1 MHIDGW
7 TLILQEANFLILVW
21 LLRRFLYRPV
31 LAVIDQRRQAT
42 DAVLAEAATAQTV
55 AEEMHRDLEAQRAA
69 IGTDRDRLI
78 EAAHAQ
84 AEAERAALLDKARHE
99 AESLLADARA
109 RIERERRDAA
119 AALRDRAGRLAVVIA
134 QRLAQS
140 IAPEGD
146 GAADLFLGRIC
157 SALQGLPG
165 GERAAILDQLR
176 GNGSV
181 RVVTAFPLGDA
192 ARERCR
198 QRLTAALDIPLDIHF
213 ADDRALIAGVEVH
226 FPHTVLR
233 HTWRDDLARA
243 LEELTADGH
252 ALEHA

>member
-7 TLILQEANFLILVW
+7 TLILQAANFLVLVW

-42 DAVLAEAATAQTV
+42 DAVLAEAAAARTA
-55 AEEMHRDLEAQRAA
+55 AETMRRDLEAQRAA
-69 IGTDRDRLI
+69 AGADRDRLI
-78 EAAHAQ
+78 EAAHTQ

-99 AESLLADARA
+99 ADALLADARSH
-109 RIERERRDAA
+109 IERERRDAA
-119 AALRDRAGRLAVVIA
+119 AALRDRAGRLAVSIA
-134 QRLAQS
+134 QRLVQS

-146 GAADLFLGRIC
+146 GAADPFLGRIC
-157 SALQGLPG
+157 AALHGLPG
-165 GERAAILDQLR
+165 EERAAILDQLR
-176 GNGSV
+176 GNGLV
-181 RVVTAFPLGDA
+181 RVVTALPLGDA

-198 QRLTAALDIPLDIHF
+198 QRLAASLDVPLNIQF
-213 ADDRALIAGVEVH
+213 ADDRALIAGLEVH

-243 LEELTADGH
+243 LEELTADAH
-252 ALEHA
+252 TLEHA

>member
-1 MHIDGW
+1 MPIDGW
-7 TLILQEANFLILVW
+7 TLILQAANFLILVW

-31 LAVIDQRRQAT
+31 LAVIDRRRQAA
-42 DAVLAEAATAQTV
+42 DAILTEAAAARTAAEATR
-55 AEEMHRDLEAQRAA
+55 RDLEVLRAA
-69 IGTDRDRLI
+69 AGADRDRLI

-99 AESLLADARA
+99 ADALLADARTH
-109 RIERERRDAA
+109 IERERRDAA
-119 AALRDRAGRLAVVIA
+119 AALRDRAGRLAVSIA

-146 GAADLFLGRIC
+146 SAADLFLDRIC
-157 SALQGLPG
+157 TVLHGLNG
-165 GERAAILDQLR
+165 EERASILGQLR
-176 GNGSV
+176 GDGLV
-181 RVVTAFPLGDA
+181 RVVSALPLGES

-198 QRLTAALDIPLDIHF
+198 QRLTTALDVPLNIQF
-213 ADDRALIAGVEVH
+213 ADDRALIAGLEVH

-243 LEELTADGH
+243 LEELTANAH
-252 ALEHA
+252 TLEHA

>member
-7 TLILQEANFLILVW
+7 TLILQAANFLILVW

-42 DAVLAEAATAQTV
+42 DAVLAEAAAARMAAEAAQ
-55 AEEMHRDLEAQRAA
+55 RDLEARSAA
-69 IGTDRDRLI
+69 AGADRDRLI

-99 AESLLADARA
+99 ADALLADARTH
-109 RIERERRDAA
+109 IERERRDAA
-119 AALRDRAGRLAVVIA
+119 AALRDRAGRLAVAIA

-146 GAADLFLGRIC
+146 GAADLFLDRIC
-157 SALQGLPG
+157 TVLHGLTG
-165 GERAAILDQLR
+165 EERAAILDQLR
-176 GNGSV
+176 GDGLV
-181 RVVTAFPLGDA
+181 RVVSALPLGESS
-192 ARERCR
+192 RERCR
-198 QRLTAALDIPLDIHF
+198 QRLTTALDVPLNIQF
-213 ADDRALIAGVEVH
+213 ADDRALIAGLEVH

-243 LEELTADGH
+243 LEELTANAH
-252 ALEHA
+252 TLEHA